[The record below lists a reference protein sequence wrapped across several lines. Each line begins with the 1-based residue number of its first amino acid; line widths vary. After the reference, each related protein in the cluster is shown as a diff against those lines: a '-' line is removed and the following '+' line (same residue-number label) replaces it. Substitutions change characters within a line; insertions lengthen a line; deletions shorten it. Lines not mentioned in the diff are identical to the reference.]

1 MREVRKTLSTN
12 LIGRKESTATMSLYL
27 RAVRD
32 DGSSE
37 TLSKVADEM
46 RTRLPDWMTNGFNSS
61 LSLVKKKL
69 SKTLVTGEEEYII
82 DNIKQVE
89 NCIKTIPMHKF
100 SFEGVQYEWQDGI
113 YMKKVRE
120 MERGQ
125 SFGEL
130 AISTEGAKR
139 SATIKCMTDCEF
151 ATLNKESFKRSM
163 QSVEQNRVKKKI
175 NRLQQMPL
183 FAAMNRKQVQNYL
196 DKLEKR
202 KFTLKQVVYQSGDPA
217 SHVFIVLDGVFE

>member
-1 MREVRKTLSTN
+1 MREVRKTFSTS
-12 LIGRKESTATMSLYL
+12 LIVKKESTATLSLYL
-27 RAVRD
+27 RAVKD

-46 RTRLPDWMTNGFNSS
+46 RTKLPQRINSVFS
-61 LSLVKKKL
+61 SRVSPVEMKKNQ
-69 SKTLVTGEEEYII
+69 SKAVVIGTQEYII

-100 SFEGVQYEWQDGI
+100 IFEGIQYEWQDGI
-113 YMKKVRE
+113 YMMKVRE
-120 MERGQ
+120 IARGQ

-130 AISTEGAKR
+130 ALTTEGAKR

-163 QSVEQNRVKKKI
+163 QSVEQNRIRKKI
-175 NRLQQMPL
+175 
-183 FAAMNRKQVQNYL
+183 
-196 DKLEKR
+196 DKL
-202 KFTLKQVVYQSGDPA
+202 Q
-217 SHVFIVLDGVFE
+217 